1 MKIFLLLLLAAG
13 GAGAAPAQAPVAD
26 QEPGLRSRLYELAGA
41 LGNEGFK
48 VRDGFWSGRIETG
61 KPQRLAVNLFAG
73 NHYWFAAAAAPAAR
87 ELEISVYGPDGRRLG
102 TEDYRQPGLA
112 AAGLTA
118 AVTGPYFVELETKEG
133 SASDF
138 RLLYLFK

>member
-1 MKIFLLLLLAAG
+1 VRIFLVLWLAAG
-13 GAGAAPAQAPVAD
+13 WARLAPAQAPSAD
-26 QEPGLRSRLYELAGA
+26 QEPGLRARLYEVAGA

-48 VRDGFWSGRIETG
+48 VRDGFWSGRLETG
-61 KPQRLAVNLFAG
+61 RPQRLAVHLFAG
-73 NHYWFAAAAAPAAR
+73 NHYWFAAAAAPAGR
-87 ELEISVYGPDGRRLG
+87 ELEVAVFGPDGRRLE
-102 TEDYRQPGLA
+102 TSDYRQPGLA

-118 AVTGPYFVELETKEG
+118 AVTGPHFVQVEMKEG